1 MQIAVINT
9 PWGLWEHNILP
20 RSWFCLAK
28 PKEVLKARYVI
39 YRLSSTAFS
48 QLFYTFPNSDSASK
62 RKLLSEVLHGW
73 EEGSVRYYPFHIWL
87 PSTQGSTR
95 VWWAASSPH
104 PPKGRPGLF
113 LGRARKLNS
122 TWCLLGTHQSRLSS
136 PRSCTPWPLPLQGS
150 I

>member
-20 RSWFCLAK
+20 QSWFCLAK
-28 PKEVLKARYVI
+28 PREVLKARYVI

-87 PSTQGSTR
+87 PSTQGGTR
-95 VWWAASSPH
+95 VWWAASSLIPRRAGQDSSWGGSGSWI
-104 PPKGRPGLF
+104 PPGACLGHTKADPLLPAAAAPG
-113 LGRARKLNS
+113 
-122 TWCLLGTHQSRLSS
+122 
-136 PRSCTPWPLPLQGS
+136 PLPLQGS